1 MTITTATDITLHPL
15 PDDWTPPADW
25 ERASLPVGSEDPGGE
40 RKLTGYEASIAFVLD
55 TERRELSVHFLVHR
69 GTDSDGAPGDYVTH
83 EHITN
88 GVAPP
93 RILLGGL
100 NLNTSVDLA
109 RPERINALLQ
119 EVRPLAQ
126 EIADNLLPVAGTTG
140 RDWTARAADAQR
152 AAAHLLERYPY
163 RSTEYDFAYRRPWYL
178 IDADVA
184 LKVLPDLINPAWADA
199 TDQQLQDAAAT
210 LETQLRNRCQTNT
223 ETLERLILISLTG
236 TRLPDT
242 DDGRPSTHIRL
253 HGARAWLHAYRR
265 DQAAGLT
272 PMDTA
277 RWDGTAHHA
286 LHITDDCTDADLAA
300 VARQAERDAAAQGVK
315 LLAADRWARPLRADR
330 RAAIRT
336 QLSVLRDQIGELE
349 DKIKPARKRRTVL
362 VTRVLG
368 WGEEDTDSGLGR
380 SSGLSHTA
388 VGTIRASLDTT
399 EETNQ

>member
-1 MTITTATDITLHPL
+1 MTTTTTGITLHPL

-25 ERASLPVGSEDPGGE
+25 ERASLSVDSEDPGGE
-40 RKLTGYEASIAFVLD
+40 RKLTGYEAGIAFVLD
-55 TERRELSVHFLVHR
+55 TERRELSVHPLTSR
-69 GTDSDGAPGDYVTH
+69 GAASDEVPGAYATY
-83 EHITN
+83 EHISN
-88 GVAPP
+88 GVVPP
-93 RILLGGL
+93 RILLGGMR
-100 NLNTSVDLA
+100 LNTSVDLA

-163 RSTEYDFAYRRPWYL
+163 RGTEYDFPYRRPWYL
-178 IDADVA
+178 IDADTA
-184 LKVLPDLINPAWADA
+184 LKAIPSLISPAWADA
-199 TDQQLQDAAAT
+199 TDQQLQDAAAN
-210 LETQLRNRCQTNT
+210 LETQLRQHCQANT
-223 ETLERLILISLTG
+223 ETLEKLILISLTG

-272 PMDTA
+272 PVEA
-277 RWDGTAHHA
+277 AHWDGAAHHA
-286 LHITDDCTDADLAA
+286 LHITDDSTDTDLAA
-300 VARQAERDAAAQGVK
+300 AARQAERDAAAQGIK
-315 LLAADRWARPLRADR
+315 LLAADRWAHTLRADR
-330 RAAIRT
+330 RTAVRT
-336 QLSVLRDQIGELE
+336 QLTGLRDQIGALE